1 MLARS
6 SIRRLTRSS
15 ISGLARVQVNTGI
28 KTSSIINSAIKLN
41 NNATTNIKRF
51 QSTIPTK
58 PKEIFTNISDKD
70 DPNRNIIFEYTWGTW
85 LKDDK
90 LEKDK
95 RRTKF
100 SIEELNSF
108 LKSLINDEIKDNKSS
123 LITSKHDS
131 NIKILKNNINE
142 ILGENL
148 KDFEYLKQIDSIHEG
163 KHHRIY
169 KITTSNDKIL
179 VLRIPYKLDTEL
191 YIKRKIS
198 SEVATMEFLNLNLK
212 DKINIPKVLAYS
224 NNYENKIG
232 SPFILMEYKSG
243 DLLMRQWNPL
253 ISGEINEENSKKELL
268 KVINP
273 IADINDQLNSIIFNK
288 FGSIYFK
295 DDLPNGFESKEIDI
309 IDNGKVEGEFVI
321 GPTVEKAYFRNKEL
335 IKEEDLIKYL
345 GPWNSNEPLKMIK
358 DLIQLELENFKLK
371 LSVLDSNNNN
381 LTEEYEILK
390 ESIKI
395 YSIFLKI
402 SEFFINLKPENKSI
416 PNLDKLIKP
425 RIFHPDLDPMNII
438 INNEKPNLID
448 FESSCI
454 KPFLFTTYPQF
465 LQYTGPKI
473 FELKKEIENYEEL
486 DEIEKQQYEFMFNR
500 TRNQLYWEFS
510 INERRKELLGI
521 ISPAIK
527 IIKNSYISALDLK
540 TPKDYLYVENGLIE
554 LKQMW
559 EHYNEHGLIDHK
571 ENPIKLSED
580 ELKFFEVALQDY
592 QIELSSLPFIAT
604 KGWIPQDMFNN
615 LINQKML
622 IKDENN
628 NYKIDDEKILA

>member
-108 LKSLINDEIKDNKSS
+108 LKSLINDEIKDNNSS

-371 LSVLDSNNNN
+371 LS
-381 LTEEYEILK
+381 
-390 ESIKI
+390 
-395 YSIFLKI
+395 
-402 SEFFINLKPENKSI
+402 IN
-416 PNLDKLIKP
+416 
-425 RIFHPDLDPMNII
+425 
-438 INNEKPNLID
+438 
-448 FESSCI
+448 
-454 KPFLFTTYPQF
+454 
-465 LQYTGPKI
+465 
-473 FELKKEIENYEEL
+473 
-486 DEIEKQQYEFMFNR
+486 
-500 TRNQLYWEFS
+500 
-510 INERRKELLGI
+510 
-521 ISPAIK
+521 
-527 IIKNSYISALDLK
+527 
-540 TPKDYLYVENGLIE
+540 
-554 LKQMW
+554 
-559 EHYNEHGLIDHK
+559 
-571 ENPIKLSED
+571 
-580 ELKFFEVALQDY
+580 
-592 QIELSSLPFIAT
+592 
-604 KGWIPQDMFNN
+604 
-615 LINQKML
+615 
-622 IKDENN
+622 
-628 NYKIDDEKILA
+628 

>member
-6 SIRRLTRSS
+6 SIRRLARSS
-15 ISGLARVQVNTGI
+15 ISGLTRVKVNTGI
-28 KTSSIINSAIKLN
+28 KTGIISNAIKLN
-41 NNATTNIKRF
+41 NSTTTTTVKRF

-58 PKEIFTNISDKD
+58 PKEIFTNISDKN

-108 LKSLINDEIKDNKSS
+108 LKSLINDENSDATSSS

-169 KITTSNDKIL
+169 KITTSNDKVL

-191 YIKRKIS
+191 YTKRKIS
-198 SEVATMEFLNLNLK
+198 SEVATMEFLSLNLK

-232 SPFILMEYKSG
+232 LPFILMEYKSG

-253 ISGEINEENSKKELL
+253 ITGEINEENSKKELL

-273 IADINDQLNSIIFNK
+273 IADINDQLNSIVFNK

-295 DDLPNGFESKEIDI
+295 DDLPDGFESSDVNI
-309 IDNGKVEGEFVI
+309 IEGGDGKVEGEFVI

-345 GPWNSNEPLKMIK
+345 GPWNSDEPLKMIK

-371 LSVLDSNNNN
+371 LSVLDSNNNS

-395 YSIFLKI
+395 YGIFLKI
-402 SEFFINLKPENKSI
+402 SDFFINLKPENKSI

-438 INNEKPNLID
+438 INDGKANLID
-448 FESSCI
+448 FEGSSI
-454 KPFLFTTYPQF
+454 
-465 LQYTGPKI
+465 
-473 FELKKEIENYEEL
+473 
-486 DEIEKQQYEFMFNR
+486 
-500 TRNQLYWEFS
+500 
-510 INERRKELLGI
+510 
-521 ISPAIK
+521 
-527 IIKNSYISALDLK
+527 
-540 TPKDYLYVENGLIE
+540 
-554 LKQMW
+554 
-559 EHYNEHGLIDHK
+559 
-571 ENPIKLSED
+571 
-580 ELKFFEVALQDY
+580 
-592 QIELSSLPFIAT
+592 
-604 KGWIPQDMFNN
+604 
-615 LINQKML
+615 
-622 IKDENN
+622 
-628 NYKIDDEKILA
+628 